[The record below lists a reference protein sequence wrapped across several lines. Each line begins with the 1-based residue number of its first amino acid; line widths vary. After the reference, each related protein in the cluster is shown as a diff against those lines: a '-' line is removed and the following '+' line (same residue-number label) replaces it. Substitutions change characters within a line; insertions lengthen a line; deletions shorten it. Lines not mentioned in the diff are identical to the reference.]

1 MAWSAVT
8 RCLVV
13 LAAARSADQATP
25 PLPDDAA
32 AVVVDSER
40 GDDTHPGTTG
50 RPLRTLGEARDR
62 LRASPS
68 LHTILLRGGAHHTAV
83 DFAFTAADAGTATQP
98 VHIAAYPGDP
108 SPARISAGID
118 IPLAAFQ
125 RVATDDPLYH
135 RLPNPAAVLQVNLS
149 SHGVRD
155 LGQTVCTPTLNL
167 CQSGMFALNRLEA
180 FMGATPLHLAR
191 WPNLHGVETTGPGG
205 DVRSWSRTT
214 SNSSGKKI
222 GLVSEA
228 PVKQRCFLDL
238 LCFSAR

>member
-1 MAWSAVT
+1 MRSAFT

-25 PLPDDAA
+25 PLRPDDDDA
-32 AVVVDSER
+32 AVVVDSAR
-40 GDDTHPGTTG
+40 GDDTHPGTAG

-68 LHTILLRGGAHHTAV
+68 LHTILLRGGAHHTAA
-83 DFAFTAADAGTATQP
+83 DFAFTAADAGTAAQP
-98 VHIAAYPGDP
+98 VRIAPYPGDDP

-135 RLPNPAAVLQVNLS
+135 RLPNPATVLQVNLS

-155 LGQTVCTPTLNL
+155 LGHTVCTPSLNL

-180 FMGATPLHLAR
+180 FMGTTPLHLAR

-214 SNSSGKKI
+214 ANSSGKKI

-228 PVKQRCFLDL
+228 PVKQ
-238 LCFSAR
+238 